1 MATGLSAAAAPP
13 ADRPAGSHPQS
24 SSPISPALGLTSGDA
39 HGKLGDDGDRPGEE
53 VPEIHR
59 YEPDDDVHSPCILML
74 LTEAPTKSPN
84 RDGVPVEEAEPG
96 LYRLTVE
103 QFERM
108 AEAGVFPPEDRVEL
122 INGVLVEMSPIGDG
136 HVFVVGKL
144 HYELGRRLDG
154 HAAIF
159 DQSSFDCDDTSL
171 PQPDLVIAPW
181 PYERYARQRPS
192 ADVAL
197 VVIEAADSSLRYDK
211 QVKVPLYAR
220 SGVPEVWVVD
230 LPHRRIHVCTD
241 PKDDGYATTTV
252 LTQEDALAPIAL
264 PDVEIPVSD
273 LGLNLLR

>member
-1 MATGLSAAAAPP
+1 M
-13 ADRPAGSHPQS
+13 
-24 SSPISPALGLTSGDA
+24 
-39 HGKLGDDGDRPGEE
+39 
-53 VPEIHR
+53 
-59 YEPDDDVHSPCILML
+59 
-74 LTEAPTKSPN
+74 N
-84 RDGVPVEEAEPG
+84 RDGVPVEEAEPD
-96 LYRLTVE
+96 LYRLTVD

-136 HVFVVGKL
+136 RVFVVGKL

-159 DQSSFDCDDTSL
+159 DQSSFDCGDASL
-171 PQPDLVIAPW
+171 PQPDLVIVPW
-181 PYERYARQRPS
+181 PYERYATQRPS

-197 VVIEAADSSLRYDK
+197 VVIEVANSLPYDQ

-230 LPHRRIHVCTD
+230 LPHRRIHVYTD
-241 PKDDGYATTTV
+241 PKDDGYATTSV
-252 LTQEDALAPIAL
+252 LTQKDALTPIAL